1 MMHMHIINH
10 TATIKIPWID
20 AVNRQI
26 IEIKWNNFQLI
37 KIKEIIN
44 EADRK

>member
-10 TATIKIPWID
+10 RATIKIPRID
-20 AVNRQI
+20 AINRQI

-37 KIKEIIN
+37 KK
-44 EADRK
+44 K